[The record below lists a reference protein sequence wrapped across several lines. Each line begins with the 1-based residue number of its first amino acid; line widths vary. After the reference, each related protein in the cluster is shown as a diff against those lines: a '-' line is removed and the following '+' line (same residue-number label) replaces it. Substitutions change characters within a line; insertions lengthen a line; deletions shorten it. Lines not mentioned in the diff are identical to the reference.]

1 MEISLLAQLVQLLN
15 SHTESPWFK
24 SPLGRFIY
32 LLHLMYVIFTLYRV
46 NYVMCLCVVLI
57 SVIYVMFE
65 IYNVF
70 LFGGLGVSV

>member
-32 LLHLMYVIFTLYRV
+32 LLHFTYVIFTLYSV